1 MASKIQNRRGTAAEW
16 TSANPVLSA
25 GEIGFETDTLKFKI
39 GNGVLT
45 WAQLSYQNASGP
57 QGIQGPQGPQGVQG
71 IQGPAGPQ
79 GLPGTGGV
87 ATDLIHSFALIG

>member
-45 WAQLSYQNASGP
+45 WTQLSYQNASGP
-57 QGIQGPQGPQGVQG
+57 QGPQGIQG

-79 GLPGTGGV
+79 GLPGSGGV